1 MKQAQVTRPVFR
13 FEELSP
19 TAQDRA
25 LEVLREQAWE
35 CLDSDMI
42 SEDVA
47 FMFAIT
53 ANNKWDNGVLSEKE
67 LKDRFGVRLYWDVS
81 YSQSDN
87 GQIDG
92 YLDRDICPDLAWP
105 NDVRAIRARSNNFYG
120 STVVDVFVGDD
131 YDYAREQA
139 DWDAARD
146 MIANLNGDIYD
157 WARKACETYTS
168 AEYVIDQYQASG
180 LPYQFDEDGNHA
192 PMMFWEAE

>member
-1 MKQAQVTRPVFR
+1 MKQAQVTRPIFR

-25 LEVLREQAWE
+25 LEVLMQVAWE

-42 SEDVA
+42 AEDIA
-47 FMFAIT
+47 GRFAAT
-53 ANNKWDNGVLSEKE
+53 ADRNYEGGGLTKKGLEE
-67 LKDRFGVRLYWDVS
+67 RFGVRLYWDVS
-81 YSQSDN
+81 YSQRDG

-92 YLDRDICPDLAWP
+92 YLDCATCPDLSWP
-105 NDVRAIRARSNNFYG
+105 NDIRAITVRSNNFYG
-120 STVVDVFVGDD
+120 STVVDVYVGDD
-131 YDYAREQA
+131 HDYARSLA

-146 MIANLNGDIYD
+146 MIANINSDIYD
-157 WARKACETYTS
+157 WAREACETYTS

-192 PMMFWEAE
+192 PMMFWEGE

>member
-1 MKQAQVTRPVFR
+1 MDVSVTRAVYR

-25 LEVLREQAWE
+25 LAVLRWQAWE
-35 CLDSDMI
+35 CLDSHMV
-42 SEDVA
+42 SEDIA
-47 FMFAIT
+47 GRFAET
-53 ANNKWDNGVLSEKE
+53 ADSNYEGGVLTRKD
-67 LKDRFGVRLYWDVS
+67 LKDRFGVSLYWSVS
-81 YSQSDN
+81 YSQSDG
-87 GQIDG
+87 GQIEG
-92 YLDRDICPDLAWP
+92 YLDRDICPNLAWP
-105 NDVRAIRARSNNFYG
+105 NDVRAIRARSNSYRG

-157 WARKACETYTS
+157 WAREACETYTS

-192 PMMFWEAE
+192 PAMFWEES